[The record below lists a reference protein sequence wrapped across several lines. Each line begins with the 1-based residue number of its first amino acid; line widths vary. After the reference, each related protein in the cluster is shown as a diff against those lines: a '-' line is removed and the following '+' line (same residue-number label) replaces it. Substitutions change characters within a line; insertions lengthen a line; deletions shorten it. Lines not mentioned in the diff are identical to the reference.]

1 MITIT
6 IAGAPTRKEAVA
18 LADYLF
24 ALTDDTVEIPA
35 FLAKPTEVDAP
46 PAPVAA
52 TVTTNFAPIAAF
64 APPPPAEPV
73 EVTNAN
79 PPQLDARGFP
89 WDARI
94 HSQGKTIIASG
105 AWRDKKGV
113 EDAVR
118 AAVEAE
124 LRAIV
129 AAPAAPA
136 PIAVTPPAPPVGNP
150 FQELMTFVSPLL
162 VSKQLSQEQI
172 QQVVIQHG
180 VPHVGALFQR
190 PDLIPSVRAAIE
202 GLLT

>member
-24 ALTDDTVEIPA
+24 ALTDDAVEIPA
-35 FLAKPTEVDAP
+35 FLAKPTEAV
-46 PAPVAA
+46 
-52 TVTTNFAPIAAF
+52 VTTNFAPIAAF
-64 APPPPAEPV
+64 APPAEPV
-73 EVTNAN
+73 EVLNAN

-129 AAPAAPA
+129 AAPVAAA
-136 PIAVTPPAPPVGNP
+136 PIAPVGNP

-172 QQVVIQHG
+172 QQVVMKHG

>member
-24 ALTDDTVEIPA
+24 ALTDDAVEIPA
-35 FLAKPTEVDAP
+35 FLAKPAEVVSAP
-46 PAPVAA
+46 PV
-52 TVTTNFAPIAAF
+52 AAF

-113 EDAVR
+113 DDAVR

-129 AAPAAPA
+129 GAPAVPVAAAAPVVTAVAP
-136 PIAVTPPAPPVGNP
+136 PPPPVGNP

-162 VSKQLSQEQI
+162 VSKQLTQEQI
-172 QQVVIQHG
+172 QQIVTQHG